1 MLYTRTCN
9 SESISDNFFGVSTEE
24 SCFFRWKANA
34 DNGASVAQELQGACV
49 GRFGSS
55 SDDDLQG
62 MSAVLHAF
70 IGKSALLT
78 TCAPFPV
85 MRLTS
90 AAVSLVSLKSMKAA
104 SRQRAQVSITDQD
117 MCDTSYPPSAPNLS
131 HISFLLLPV
140 SMAMTRRPIALAYC
154 TAMCP
159 TPLISEEVLAVI
171 TNRYGVGSWKSC
183 ELTSPSSGDDDPDK
197 LSSVESR
204 LSHE

>member
-90 AAVSLVSLKSMKAA
+90 AAVSFVSLKSMKAA
-104 SRQRAQVSITDQD
+104 SSQREEVSITVMQ
-117 MCDTSYPPSAPNLS
+117 TSVTQATHLR
-131 HISFLLLPV
+131 L
-140 SMAMTRRPIALAYC
+140 
-154 TAMCP
+154 
-159 TPLISEEVLAVI
+159 LISR
-171 TNRYGVGSWKSC
+171 TFPSC
-183 ELTSPSSGDDDPDK
+183 CY
-197 LSSVESR
+197 R
-204 LSHE
+204 CRWQ